1 MAARTPAAAAVRE
14 AIRVA
19 TYNVLGQCY
28 TRSSLFPA
36 SPRACLRQKPRLAAV
51 AAEVAGAEADF
62 CCVQELERSFL
73 DGVLAPTLSEHG
85 LAALYKQRTGVRKSK
100 PDGSA
105 IIYRVSKWAPR
116 KSAPV
121 MELEFNDLAPED
133 ADSEHTLVRDCVGL
147 VAAFDAVGEE
157 DGGQEGSAW
166 GSLVVATAHLF
177 WDPQHAD
184 VKEKQAKFLVE
195 RAQAYAEEHLG
206 ERAHRLVVGGDFN
219 SLPESALIEQIQ
231 ASGLKSAYSPWPE
244 VCDKGLEFRF
254 WGTPHPKERSLGFR
268 ARAKARKPTHHP
280 IAPIAADA
288 YNWHARHRPLSSRQK
303 LQASPAVSTTSSMA
317 RAFAASRR
325 GAYRPQK
332 ACSVRRCRAHRS
344 PPTTSCWSPTSSLRM
359 AKRLRRHRRPWP
371 ASPTSRLVSCNSAA
385 AKTRE

>member
-1 MAARTPAAAAVRE
+1 MPLVRSIVSIGHRDELAMPGPPIQARPPDARLWPQTQTQQHPSLPTPPHHSARCAAAPSTNLAAVPRRCAAAQRAGERSLRGVAERLQERMAARTPAAAVARE

-133 ADSEHTLVRDCVGL
+133 ADAEHTLVRDCVGL

-254 WGTPHPKERSLGFR
+254 WGTPHPKERSLG
-268 ARAKARKPTHHP
+268 
-280 IAPIAADA
+280 
-288 YNWHARHRPLSSRQK
+288 
-303 LQASPAVSTTSSMA
+303 
-317 RAFAASRR
+317 
-325 GAYRPQK
+325 
-332 ACSVRRCRAHRS
+332 
-344 PPTTSCWSPTSSLRM
+344 
-359 AKRLRRHRRPWP
+359 
-371 ASPTSRLVSCNSAA
+371 
-385 AKTRE
+385 